1 MKFRF
6 SSSSIFLL
14 STILVAC
21 TNSSVQ
27 DKSLLRN
34 NASYDMSALE
44 PTGQWSAFTSGYAP
58 TPPMGWN
65 SWNAFKTDITEEKV
79 IGSAQIIVDSGL
91 ADLGYKYINIDDGW
105 WMKRRQT
112 DGRLQVRTPIFPSSD
127 IGGAENTSFKPFVDT
142 IHSMGLKAGIYTDIG
157 YNSCAQTY
165 GDTRPNNPEG
175 TRAEREVGLLGF
187 MEKDAD
193 LYFKD
198 WGFDYIK
205 VDACGIAKYGKDE
218 ARIEKYDY
226 RSFEPVI
233 DLGNMY
239 RTNNDYVEDVYQQ
252 LSDAI
257 VKANP
262 DDDFVYSICTWGTG
276 NVRAWGKDHG
286 NLWRTSG
293 DIFPYWTRMVHAFDT
308 AATRELYA
316 GPGTWN
322 DPDMLFIGAED
333 FDENHLTEAQSHFSL
348 WAIINAPL
356 LIGYDLR
363 DAPQSLMDIFGN
375 EEVIA
380 VNQDKGGHQAV
391 LAYHSNDVQIFV
403 KTLSQRGEKAVA
415 IFNRGQD
422 DFDVTLLAEHLKFKN
437 GSLISVKDLWSKESF
452 APFKDK
458 KLFSVKSRETRIFK
472 VTGTPEL
479 KKGMYLSEI
488 PGRIN
493 VAADGIVHPAYDPLI
508 HRMMDPRS
516 SSRRDLKARYP
527 GWGGPRADAT
537 PYGEPIRIEGE
548 DFLSGIG
555 VLANSRFEI
564 RNNGEYET
572 FSATVG
578 IDDSTRNKED
588 AVVFRVYG
596 DGKLLS
602 ETKALSLEAGQF
614 DLVVDIQDV
623 DILELVAES
632 RTENTIP
639 HVVAWA
645 NAYLK

>member
-1 MKFRF
+1 MKHVIL
-6 SSSSIFLL
+6 SSSALAICMALANCSGPA
-14 STILVAC
+14 S
-21 TNSSVQ
+21 Q
-27 DKSLLRN
+27 DKTSQ
-34 NASYDMSALE
+34 AGKAAEIVDALK
-44 PTGQWSAFTSGYAP
+44 PTGEWSAFTHGQAQ

-65 SWNAFKTDITEEKV
+65 SWNAFKTDITEAKV
-79 IGSAQIIVDSGL
+79 IGSAQVIVDSGL

-105 WMKRRQT
+105 WMNRRQT
-112 DGRLQVRTPIFPSSD
+112 DGRLQVRTALFPSSD
-127 IGGAENTSFKPFVDT
+127 IGGDENTSFKPFVDK

-175 TRAEREVGLLGF
+175 TRAEREVGLLDF
-187 MEKDAD
+187 MEQDAD

-205 VDACGIAKYGKDE
+205 VDACGITKYTEDK
-218 ARIEKYDY
+218 AFVKKYDY
-226 RSFEPVI
+226 RTYGPYI

-239 RTNNDYVEDVYQQ
+239 RTDNDYVEDLYGQ

-257 VKANP
+257 IKANP
-262 DDDFVYSICTWGTG
+262 DDDFVYSICSWGTA
-276 NVRAWGKDHG
+276 NVRAWGKDQG
-286 NLWRTSG
+286 NLWRTGG
-293 DIFPYWTRMVHAFDT
+293 DIFPYWTRMVHSFDT
-308 AATRELYA
+308 AATRALYA

-322 DPDMLFIGAED
+322 DPDMLFIGVND

-380 VNQDKGGHQAV
+380 LNQDKAGHQAV
-391 LAYHSNDVQIFV
+391 LAYHTNDVQIFV
-403 KTLSQRGEKAVA
+403 KTLSTRGEKAVA
-415 IFNRGQD
+415 IFNRGQG
-422 DFDVTLLAEHLKFKN
+422 DFDVTLLAEHLKFQE
-437 GSLISVKDLWSKESF
+437 GTPITVKDLWSKEVF
-452 APFKDK
+452 TPFEDK
-458 KLFSVKSRETRIFK
+458 RLFPVKSRETRTFK

-479 KKGMYLSEI
+479 DAGMYLSEI

-493 VAADGIVHPAYDPLI
+493 VAADGIVTPAYDPLI

-516 SSRRDLKARYP
+516 SSLRDLKARYP

-555 VLANSRFEI
+555 ALANSHFEI
-564 RNNGEYET
+564 RNSKEFST
-572 FSATVG
+572 FAATVG
-578 IDDSTRNKED
+578 VDDSTRNRND

-596 DGKLLS
+596 DGKLLK
-602 ETKALSLEAGQF
+602 ETKPLTFAMGQ
-614 DLVVDIQDV
+614 VDIEADIEGV
-623 DILELVAES
+623 SILELVAQS
-632 RTENTIP
+632 QGASQLP
-639 HVVAWA
+639 VVVAWA
-645 NAYLK
+645 EAKLR